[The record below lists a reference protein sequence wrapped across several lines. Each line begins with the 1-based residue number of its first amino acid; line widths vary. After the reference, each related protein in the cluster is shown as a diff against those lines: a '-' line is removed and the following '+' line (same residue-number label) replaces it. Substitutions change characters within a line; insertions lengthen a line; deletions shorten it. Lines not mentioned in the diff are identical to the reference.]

1 MHRALFLIW
10 LLGTSCTPNDQSG
23 NAVHFATS
31 SESLKKSIL
40 NNFAISPPVPIE
52 VCIAQL
58 QIGTEGKFKSTP
70 VTNERDFFRRI
81 QVAFQSWFDLL
92 ADGVGWPR
100 SVTASSH
107 VKLGDNASCFTQGK
121 FSLTRVGFLYADAGA
136 WQSLLSKSPSLRTKT
151 YIDDYFIRF
160 EPEQWNNQA
169 VLVHE
174 IGHLLGLLDV
184 YGESEF
190 RRRFSAKNPPA
201 LMGEHRPQ
209 EGRVL
214 TEDDKRGVLAVWNAI
229 KGVVFSCG
237 ENYKENDFAGREKI
251 ETEGFVHC
259 MPTESVAGE
268 FRRTNGS
275 FCDFGSWSEFL
286 PNEQVDLP
294 KCTNESRSI
303 LYCPAGFER
312 TPVSDRCFPVSKR
325 YELLCPTESLV
336 YDPHSGLCIP
346 KDDLRGSGVAP
357 QSVK

>member
-31 SESLKKSIL
+31 SEFLKKSIL

-136 WQSLLSKSPSLRTKT
+136 WQSLLSKSPS
-151 YIDDYFIRF
+151 
-160 EPEQWNNQA
+160 
-169 VLVHE
+169 
-174 IGHLLGLLDV
+174 
-184 YGESEF
+184 
-190 RRRFSAKNPPA
+190 
-201 LMGEHRPQ
+201 
-209 EGRVL
+209 
-214 TEDDKRGVLAVWNAI
+214 
-229 KGVVFSCG
+229 KG
-237 ENYKENDFAGREKI
+237 
-251 ETEGFVHC
+251 
-259 MPTESVAGE
+259 
-268 FRRTNGS
+268 
-275 FCDFGSWSEFL
+275 
-286 PNEQVDLP
+286 QV
-294 KCTNESRSI
+294 R
-303 LYCPAGFER
+303 
-312 TPVSDRCFPVSKR
+312 
-325 YELLCPTESLV
+325 
-336 YDPHSGLCIP
+336 
-346 KDDLRGSGVAP
+346 
-357 QSVK
+357 